1 MNKTKWVI
9 GHIAFWLFVTA
20 LVLFPMIRFRVFQP
34 IPYVL
39 TSFFIYLSSF
49 YVNLFIVI
57 PYWLRHRNI
66 YYLILTWLGVLALYG
81 IIFVPVNYAFDA
93 HQKRGFWMLVLI
105 SVVRSTFF
113 TGIFLFM
120 STVYKL
126 AWDWF
131 VNERI
136 KQRLENQNLKTE
148 LAFLKSQINPHFLFN
163 TLNNIYVL
171 AYQQSNKTADAVMK
185 LSDMM
190 RYLLYESNDE
200 RISLDKEIHYIRQM
214 IDLHQLRTR
223 EPLALEFTVDEDMSD
238 YQIPPL
244 LLIPFIENIFKHARI
259 NEPLHPVTI
268 TLKNIPG
275 GLQFCSR
282 NMINHSLKD
291 STGGIGLVN
300 VRRRLELLYPGK
312 HEFVAAN
319 DGEYFY
325 VDLTLQLN

>member
-1 MNKTKWVI
+1 MNKTKWII

-39 TSFFIYLSSF
+39 TSFLIYLSAF

-66 YYLILTWLGVLALYG
+66 YYLILTWLGVLAVYG
-81 IIFVPVNYAFDA
+81 IVFVPVNYAFDA
-93 HQKRGFWMLVLI
+93 HQKRGFWMLVFV

-126 AWDWF
+126 VWDWF

-171 AYQQSNKTADAVMK
+171 AYQQSGKTADAVMK

-223 EPLALEFTVDEDMSD
+223 EPLALSFTVDDDMGD

-259 NEPLHPVTI
+259 NEPACPVSI
-268 TLKNIPG
+268 SLKNIPG
-275 GLQFCSR
+275 GLSFQSR

-312 HEFVAAN
+312 HEFVAAQ
-319 DGEYFY
+319 DGESFY
-325 VDLTLQLN
+325 VDLTLQLT